1 MALFYIFFLSK
12 GIICQ
17 TELNNAR
24 VFETALIEGQIE
36 GSTSKDCQEGNELT
50 PNGNPRKPNRSPTV
64 KCQRLRRN
72 FASPICVHKLH
83 SNW

>member
-36 GSTSKDCQEGNELT
+36 GSTSNDCEEENELT
-50 PNGNPRKPNRSPTV
+50 PRG
-64 KCQRLRRN
+64 
-72 FASPICVHKLH
+72 
-83 SNW
+83 